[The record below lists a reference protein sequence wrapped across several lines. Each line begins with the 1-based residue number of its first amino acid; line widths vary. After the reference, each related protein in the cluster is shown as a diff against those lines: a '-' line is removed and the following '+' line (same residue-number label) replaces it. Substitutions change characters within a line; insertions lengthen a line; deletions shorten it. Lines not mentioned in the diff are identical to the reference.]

1 MVMGDI
7 AQLGP
12 FRLVA
17 TEEGWEV
24 HTAEVP
30 VPGVEVLFPRRVG
43 KDVASVSRVEQ
54 RQLENALVEHREALN
69 DLAAEVYG
77 EVSRYG
83 WTSAKTLVAKALE
96 RLQEK
101 PPRGRPFHRG

>member
-1 MVMGDI
+1 MGDI

-30 VPGVEVLFPRRVG
+30 VPGVEVLVPGPVG
-43 KDVASVSRVEQ
+43 EDVESVSLVEQ
-54 RQLENALVEHREALN
+54 RQIEGALVEHREALN
-69 DLAAEVYG
+69 DLAEEVYG
-77 EVSRYG
+77 EASRYG
-83 WTSAKTLVAKALE
+83 WTSAKTLVEKALE
-96 RLQEK
+96 RLREK
-101 PPRGRPFHRG
+101 PPHGRPFRRG